1 MTRDVGGASRLFLK
15 TLLED
20 GVPAGLTDGQLLER
34 FATGRGEA
42 AELAF
47 AILVDRHGPMVL
59 RACRG
64 ILRDDHEAMDA
75 FQATFLVLIRK
86 GRFLWVRDSLGPW
99 LHRVACRAAGQARA
113 QEVRRRALERGL
125 AEVTLHRAIGDD
137 RDGLVAAVHEE
148 LNRLPDRYRVPIVLC
163 DLEGRTCE
171 EAARHLGCPIGTI
184 GSRLA
189 RGRERLR
196 GRLSRR
202 GLAPTVGTLAA
213 VLSMESHGAGMS
225 AALLK
230 STTHIGLCNAAGQT
244 GAGTFSTAAARLAEN
259 VLRRLLMVKLL
270 SVGAASVAAVGVCLM
285 ATQTLQSR
293 AGAQVPPVRAQAPP
307 KRDQAGGLTADF
319 AFMNDKER
327 MKDDVYAE
335 VGNMRP
341 LIEDARG
348 VRFQSREAIVYKDG
362 TAKLWSPDQRDPVAA
377 AFRHKGPIR
386 ELTFFDESN
395 LLVTRSDESIKL
407 WDALTGEPRKEL
419 EGQTIGPMWLS
430 FAPGAKRFVTM
441 DSKGKAV
448 TVWDA
453 VTINPIATL
462 HATSTDRV
470 DAAGLSGDG
479 KTVVMFRLS
488 PVPSA
493 ELWDVTS
500 GRTFAT
506 LGPPSSAVT
515 EILAEEGKGLNRAKL
530 QQSVGQRDTRFWEVV
545 QSLAPTAGE
554 RKDSPVKQ

>member
-15 TLLED
+15 TLFED

-59 RACRG
+59 RACRS

-75 FQATFLVLIRK
+75 FQATFLVLLAKSRS
-86 GRFLWVRDSLGPW
+86 LWVRDSLGPW
-99 LHRVACRAAGQARA
+99 LHRVACRAAGQSRAREA
-113 QEVRRRALERGL
+113 RRRALERGF
-125 AEVTLHRAIGDD
+125 AEVSLQRAVGAD

-148 LNRLPDRYRVPIVLC
+148 LNRLPERYRVPIVLC

-171 EAARHLGCPIGTI
+171 EAARHLGCPIGTL

-196 GRLSRR
+196 SRLARR
-202 GLAPTVGTLAA
+202 GLAPSVGAIAT
-213 VLSMESHGAGMS
+213 VLSTESEGAGMS

-230 STTHIGLCNAAGQT
+230 FKAHVGLGNAAGQAE
-244 GAGTFSTAAARLAEN
+244 AGTFSTASAKLAEI
-259 VLRRLLMVKLL
+259 VLRSLLMVKLM
-270 SVGAASVAAVGVCLM
+270 SIGAASVAAVGVCLL
-285 ATQTLQSR
+285 ANWTLR
-293 AGAQVPPVRAQAPP
+293 PGVGAQIAHASAQAPP
-307 KRDQAGGLTADF
+307 KSGQGDAPRDNLF
-319 AFMNDKER
+319 EER
-327 MKDDVYAE
+327 MKDYVYAE
-335 VGNMRP
+335 IGNMRP
-341 LIEDARG
+341 LIEDAKG
-348 VRFQSREAIVYKDG
+348 VRFQNREAVLYKDG
-362 TAKLWSPDQRDPVAA
+362 TAKLWEPDQKEPVAPA
-377 AFRHKGPIR
+377 LRHVGPIR
-386 ELTFFDESN
+386 ELTFFDEAN
-395 LLVTRSDESIKL
+395 LVVTRSDESIKI

-430 FAPGAKRFVTM
+430 FAPGSKRFVTM
-441 DSKGKAV
+441 DLDGKAV

-453 VTINPIATL
+453 VTLTSIATI
-462 HATSTDRV
+462 HPTDADRV
-470 DAAGLSGDG
+470 VAAGLSGDG

-493 ELWDVTS
+493 ELSDVTS
-500 GRTFAT
+500 GKTFAT
-506 LGPPSSAVT
+506 LRPPSSALT
-515 EILAEEGKGLNRAKL
+515 EILAEDGKGLNKAKL
-530 QQSVGQRDTRFWEVV
+530 LQSAGQRDTRFWEVV

-554 RKDSPVKQ
+554 RKDAPVKR